1 MQSKQRELK
10 VVRGTRSFSAAPPLH
25 SAPCRRQRERCKGRR
40 RGAEGAEVELDQ
52 LVDGLGQKLHALR
65 HRTAVTCQGS
75 GQDHKGEHLHGNEHD
90 EQEGVRQHSPLE
102 D

>member
-10 VVRGTRSFSAAPPLH
+10 VVRGTRSFSAAPRLH
-25 SAPCRRQRERCKGRR
+25 SAPCRRQRRRRKGRR

-52 LVDGLGQKLHALR
+52 LVDGLGQQLHALC
-65 HRTAVTCQGS
+65 HWTAMTCQGS
-75 GQDHKGEHLHGNEHD
+75 GRGHTGEHLHGNEHV
-90 EQEGVRQHSPLE
+90 EQEGVLQHSPLE